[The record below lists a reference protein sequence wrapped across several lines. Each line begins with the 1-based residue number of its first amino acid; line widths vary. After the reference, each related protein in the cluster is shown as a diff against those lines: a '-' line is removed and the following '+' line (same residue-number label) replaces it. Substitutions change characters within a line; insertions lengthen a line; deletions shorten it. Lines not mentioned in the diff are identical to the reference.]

1 MLAGFEE
8 LAAVVAA
15 RLETDGRAVVGIDG
29 PCGAGKSRLAERLAK
44 RFPGSAVFHADDFF
58 LQPRQRTKER
68 LAEPG
73 GNMDRERLAGEVLE
87 RLKPGRPFS
96 YRRFDCR
103 SGALTRVDAQPA
115 RLSIVEGAY
124 CLHPDLQRFYSLKV
138 FLDAPRG
145 VRLERIARRNPEQA
159 ARFLSEWIPLEDEY
173 FQAFN
178 VRGAADLV
186 LNGLPESVD

>member
-1 MLAGFEE
+1 MPAGFEE

-15 RLETDGRAVVGIDG
+15 RLETDGQAVVGIDG
-29 PCGAGKSRLAERLAK
+29 PCGAGKSRLAGRLAE
-44 RFPGSAVFHADDFF
+44 RFPGSALFHADDFF

-68 LAEPG
+68 LSEPG

-87 RLKPGRPFS
+87 QLKSGRPFT
-96 YRRFDCR
+96 YRRYDCK
-103 SGALTRVDAQPA
+103 SGVLTRVDAAPT
-115 RLSIVEGAY
+115 RLVIVEGAY
-124 CLHPDLQRFYSLKV
+124 CLHPDLRRYYSLKV

-159 ARFLSEWIPLEDEY
+159 ARFLSEWIPLEDRY

-178 VRGAADLV
+178 VRSAADIV